1 MKSKSGDLEIDGRL
15 VTIEG
20 VSFAREKPDSP
31 VIKASVSGTAYIAA
45 TTATPPP
52 TTVAAPAAPQ
62 GGS

>member
-20 VSFAREKPDSP
+20 VSFAREKPESP

-45 TTATPPP
+45 AAAPPP
-52 TTVAAPAAPQ
+52 ATVAAPAAPT